1 MAAKDTVHIHLYI
14 MIISFECLG
23 FSVLHVTAF
32 QLGTFTF
39 RFAEV
44 CPRSSRKI
52 GFDPQPDGFLDD
64 LVAPDAQPRVL
75 RRRPCEMFWASPS
88 QISTSAPGTDLRDS
102 IWTVVDGK
110 FEACNI
116 LHQDF

>member
-1 MAAKDTVHIHLYI
+1 M
-14 MIISFECLG
+14 
-23 FSVLHVTAF
+23 LHVAAS
-32 QLGTFTF
+32 QLGIFTF
-39 RFAEV
+39 RFIEV

-64 LVAPDAQPRVL
+64 FVAPDAELRLKAEAMRDVL
-75 RRRPCEMFWASPS
+75 GVPFSEMAS
-88 QISTSAPGTDLRDS
+88 SAPGTDLRDS

-116 LHQDF
+116 LHRDF